1 MIAQRYYVTPPTEAE
16 IAKAMQDDPSTAVDD
31 SAHKCHKDGSAPVQG
46 SQQGAS
52 AQMAQGQNSIADADE
67 RSLEIGCC
75 GYYLVFGFG
84 KRRPQ

>member
-1 MIAQRYYVTPPTEAE
+1 MIVQRYYITPPTEAE

-31 SAHKCHKDGSAPVQG
+31 SAHKDGSATVQD

-52 AQMAQGQNSIADADE
+52 AQMAQGQSSIADADE

>member
-16 IAKAMQDDPSTAVDD
+16 MAKALQDEPGTAVDD
-31 SAHKCHKDGSAPVQG
+31 SAHGDGSAPVQG
-46 SQQGAS
+46 SQQAAS
-52 AQMAQGQNSIADADE
+52 AQITQGQNPVADADE